1 MTYNTGNPI
10 GSTDAR
16 DRSDN
21 SENLDLAVNSLS
33 QTFVDRLGVTRDT
46 LEGIYQKSAYYRAGT
61 FGDGYTLTN
70 NRQTLAYGNVEY
82 SWSGAFPKVVA
93 AASTPATSG
102 GIGAGAWVDRTD
114 VTLRGELGHINGLH
128 DISVS
133 VVVGDGVTDNR
144 SAIAAA
150 NAIGRPI
157 KFIGVSVVG
166 TALTITCPIVDTMSQ
181 IFTETSVVTIDNN
194 QPVRPEW
201 FGWSVENIKRAV
213 DALPAGGGI
222 VKLENR
228 RYPRSYSMDRAG
240 QGAGIAYL
248 AKPSVAII
256 GAKTPHD
263 NPTHTTLEGG
273 TIIDGPFNVFAD
285 GFFGDK
291 FGVDA
296 GFDTC
301 ERLWAGIH
309 PDAFNMATTSESGG
323 VVLSASLGTIATMGG
338 AVDAQSHGLL
348 VQGHKR
354 FEFDT
359 IFAYTQ
365 AHGVAIKCEFVTGK
379 KVHGVGNTY
388 EALILKSNASVP
400 MRYADIE
407 SVTGAGLSS
416 YEAGAALVLHAADA
430 DLHAIHVG
438 TVLAQNKTSAVQMV
452 GESANLY
459 GVVVDNIIPEFCRR
473 AVDYSDTTGKILSS
487 HIGHIE
493 ANGTDDLTSV
503 PSAMTTRNNTI
514 GSATMKG
521 YFNGLITAGTIL
533 IDSLSVSDMGTAINI
548 SGAGKAL
555 IGKLHTTGTV
565 TNKNNIPFTLSA
577 NWSNGAALSV
587 ENYGCTLSGF
597 VYANAGA
604 GATIVAAGVIPSGMR
619 ATSEK
624 RFVVPTSAGTEI
636 LIIATDGSIALS
648 SAPTAGTAVYLD
660 GIHWDV

>member
-1 MTYNTGNPI
+1 MTFNTGNPI

-16 DRSDN
+16 DLSDN
-21 SENLDLAVNSLS
+21 AENFDKALGTLAA
-33 QTFVDRLGVTRDT
+33 TWTDRFGRTRDSF
-46 LEGIYQKSAYYRAGT
+46 EGRLAKGSFYRVGT
-61 FGDGYTLTN
+61 FAAGYTLTN
-70 NRQTLAYGNVEY
+70 MRQTLEYNGHEY
-82 SWSGAFPKVVA
+82 SWAGAFPKVVSA
-93 AASTPATSG
+93 GASPATSG
-102 GIGAGAWVDRTD
+102 GVGAGAWVDRTD
-114 VTLRGELGHINGLH
+114 VTLRPELGYIDGLH

-144 SAIAAA
+144 PAVSAA
-150 NAIGRPI
+150 NALGRPI
-157 KFIGVSVVG
+157 KFVGVSVIG
-166 TALTITCPIVDTMSQ
+166 TSLTITAPIVDTMQQ
-181 IFTETSVVTIDNN
+181 IFSEASVVTIDNN

-213 DALPAGGGI
+213 DALPATGGV
-222 VKLENR
+222 VKLESR

-248 AKPSVAII
+248 SKPNISII
-256 GAKTPHD
+256 GAKTPH
-263 NPTHTTLEGG
+263 NNNAYTTLEGG
-273 TIIDGPFNVFAD
+273 TVIDGPFHVFAD
-285 GFFGDK
+285 GFYGDK
-291 FGVDA
+291 FGVDS

-301 ERLWAGIH
+301 ARLWAGIH

-323 VVLSASLGTIATMGG
+323 VVLSASLGTVATMGG
-338 AVDAQSHGLL
+338 AVDALSHGLL

-365 AHGVAIKCEFVTGK
+365 AHGVAIKAEFVTGK

-388 EALILKSNASVP
+388 EALILKSNVATP
-400 MRYADIE
+400 MRFADVE

-438 TVLAQNKTSAVQMV
+438 TVLAQNKTNALQLV
-452 GESANLY
+452 GEAANLY
-459 GVVVDNIIPEFCRR
+459 GVIVDNVIPEVCRR

-493 ANGTDDLTSV
+493 ASYTDDLTSV

-521 YFNGLITAGTIL
+521 YFNGLITAGVIS
-533 IDSLSVSDMGTAINI
+533 IDSFSVSDMGTAVNV

-555 IGKLHTTGTV
+555 IGKLHATGTV
-565 TNKNNIPFTLSA
+565 TKNNIPFTMSA
-577 NWSNGAALSV
+577 NWSNGAALEV
-587 ENYGCTLSGF
+587 ENYGCKLAGF
-597 VYANAGA
+597 VYAGTGA
-604 GATIVAAGVIPSGMR
+604 GATVIAAGVIPSGMR
-619 ATSEK
+619 PLAEVRK
-624 RFVVPTSAGTEI
+624 VVSTSAGVAT
-636 LIIATDGSIALS
+636 IIVATDGSISLS
-648 SAPTAGTAVYLD
+648 AAPAAGTTVYLD
-660 GIHWDV
+660 GVEWSV